1 MDKTKIIEF
10 AKKAAPMVMKTIE
23 SIGGVNIEIDLEI
36 NKPKRRKDINKDD
49 DNNVVIVMNDEIV
62 EEKLYERSDMLYRLS
77 FD

>member
-10 AKKAAPMVMKTIE
+10 AKKAAPIVMETIE
-23 SIGGVNIEIDLEI
+23 IMGGVNIEISIEI
-36 NKPKRRKDINKDD
+36 NKPKRRKDINKDND
-49 DNNVVIVMNDEIV
+49 VVIVMNDETV